1 MRTIII
7 ITKELVVSEDVVE
20 IRETLSEASQTR
32 LDRGEDGVLHILVG
46 QLHHL
51 DQAVCAELAT
61 TLATGL
67 MRLIEIQGPSR
78 KFELKLVPTEAH
90 AGREI

>member
-1 MRTIII
+1 M
-7 ITKELVVSEDVVE
+7 VGEDVVE

-46 QLHHL
+46 PVTLHL

-61 TLATGL
+61 TLAPGL

-90 AGREI
+90 ASREI

>member
-1 MRTIII
+1 M
-7 ITKELVVSEDVVE
+7 SENVGEV
-20 IRETLSEASQTR
+20 RETLSEASQTR

-46 QLHHL
+46 PVTLRL
-51 DQAVCAELAT
+51 DQAVCAELTT

-67 MRLIEIQGPSR
+67 MRLIEIEGPSR
-78 KFELKLVPTEAH
+78 KCELKLVHTEAH